1 MSAIHKHIA
10 YNTGKWTSYE
20 SDRTTADFPVTLS
33 CIIPTSYIHCFYDQE
48 KTRSTEKKKRFEE
61 VHPNRGPQSCGLCR
75 AGEGWAGQRLRQ
87 AG

>member
-1 MSAIHKHIA
+1 MSSERGEGREREGEREKERER
-10 YNTGKWTSYE
+10 K
-20 SDRTTADFPVTLS
+20 
-33 CIIPTSYIHCFYDQE
+33 